1 MLSHEKKNDLILDL
15 KAYENKRM
23 NKTCLIV
30 NMNNI
35 VINMR
40 KHI

>member
-1 MLSHEKKNDLILDL
+1 MLSQEKKNDLILDL
-15 KAYENKRM
+15 KAYENKSM
-23 NKTCLIV
+23 YKTCLIV